1 MFTGGRVLPPFY
13 CAIAGRK
20 AARYMEKGFLF
31 AGFLFIIAEKT
42 TVWAFSYRM
51 ESGLLD
57 IRNWEGR

>member
-1 MFTGGRVLPPFY
+1 
-13 CAIAGRK
+13 
-20 AARYMEKGFLF
+20 MEKGFLF